1 MAARS
6 QKTTRSGGSFGLPLV
21 SACSEILLGQS
32 PLRAATVAVGRID
45 PFQFLVQLTEPQS
58 LSSLHSLELDRFSN
72 QARKKTN
79 CDCCAATR
87 TVALIGANKL
97 TRDDLSIHLAATMP
111 SPEMKSCPD
120 SYPK

>member
-1 MAARS
+1 
-6 QKTTRSGGSFGLPLV
+6 LLLV

-45 PFQFLVQLTEPQS
+45 PFQFLVQLTQPQS
-58 LSSLHSLELDRFSN
+58 LSSLHSFEHRFSN
-72 QARKKTN
+72 QAWKKTN

-97 TRDDLSIHLAATMP
+97 TRDNLSIHFAAPMP
-111 SPEMKSCPD
+111 SPEMKSRPD